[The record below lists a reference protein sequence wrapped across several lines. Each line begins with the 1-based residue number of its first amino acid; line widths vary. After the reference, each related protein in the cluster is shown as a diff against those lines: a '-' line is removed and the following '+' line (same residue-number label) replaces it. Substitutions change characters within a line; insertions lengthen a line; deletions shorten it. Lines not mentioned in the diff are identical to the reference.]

1 MGSKGFCID
10 VSAILESI
18 SNRGQSEILGL
29 LPIKWV
35 RNGKKVFGV
44 RAGQGFLG
52 DAHLSFPRSLSPQAL
67 SGERES
73 SDYGV
78 SHSQR
83 KTDEEMEQG
92 LEAGTDREAESG
104 LERFVEG
111 NSLNRVFPKGS
122 RGDTGFPLSRE

>member
-52 DAHLSFPRSLSPQAL
+52 DAHLSFPRK
-67 SGERES
+67 RES